1 MLYYFGCSCHFH
13 NQNCGLFQ
21 NESRC
26 HFRRFLRQ
34 SHLHNCCNIS
44 PYHKMTNIGISIQK
58 IKKKN
63 LKTDFKNVY
72 SFFGKRWLFVLLLL
86 EEMHFLKVFS
96 IYKYSVTKFQFF
108 FIFSRQ
114 ENVHTKQQLK
124 IKQSL
129 CITWWRF
136 ILNDKAISIHHMTFF
151 LNSFSFDLLLNSL
164 ILPLD

>member
-1 MLYYFGCSCHFH
+1 M
-13 NQNCGLFQ
+13 
-21 NESRC
+21 
-26 HFRRFLRQ
+26 
-34 SHLHNCCNIS
+34 
-44 PYHKMTNIGISIQK
+44 
-58 IKKKN
+58 
-63 LKTDFKNVY
+63 
-72 SFFGKRWLFVLLLL
+72 LLL

-114 ENVHTKQQLK
+114 ENVHTKRQLK